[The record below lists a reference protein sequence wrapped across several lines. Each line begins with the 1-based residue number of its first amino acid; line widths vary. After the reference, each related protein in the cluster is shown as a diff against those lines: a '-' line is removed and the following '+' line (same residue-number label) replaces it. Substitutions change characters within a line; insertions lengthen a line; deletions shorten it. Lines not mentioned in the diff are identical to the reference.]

1 MKKSAIF
8 ATVLLLGFLSGGCSA
23 APSLT
28 DSSTLAVGPRIV
40 ISEVLAGVE
49 GNNQYEFIELYNADS
64 TVLDLKGWSLWY
76 RLPTSEESL
85 AVMVWQEL
93 ALIPPHGH
101 YLLGQV
107 GQDLIIAPD
116 ATFTQ
121 ALNTSGGGLELRSPD
136 DTRADALGWG
146 KAPITFTEGDP
157 AVALLNGQSL
167 QRLPGG
173 ADGSAVDT
181 DDNAADFR
189 LQPVPAPENTG
200 SLVTP
205 RGLDLV
211 TVEISGPLSVRPG
224 EDFLYMLTVV
234 NPTEEIV
241 ERVVVELPL
250 PSTIEV
256 ISLPTDLQWIG
267 GRVTWEIAE
276 IQPGEEL
283 VAQIEVKAP
292 WSYMT
297 ILINNYYVAVTSKGY
312 IRFGGPFRT
321 PIEGGSLPINVA
333 RGMVGESVIVEGTAT
348 MYTGGFYAGSSGA
361 KFYMEDGTGGV
372 QVYVTGGAGEVEVPI
387 GARVRVE
394 GEVALYRGA
403 VEIVP
408 AIPQDVE
415 VIAPPSE
422 GSSPAPVVVS
432 LLQAVNDPETLPG
445 RLIQVEGTA
454 TRIEEF
460 SYSYEM
466 DIVDEG
472 GQLLS
477 LYIDKL
483 TEMLVEPLEV
493 GRRYRATGIL
503 EVRDALLIMN
513 PRLQADITEVFPP
526 VLLVE
531 LEAPS
536 AVKSAD
542 SFTLTLTASNH
553 TQDPLTDLHLWL
565 STPSDGVQIDA
576 VLDGGT
582 VEGENIVWSVPR
594 LEGGGA
600 NVRVRLQ
607 LTASTRGKLT
617 FEGYGATAAE
627 WPEPAT
633 GPGVWVFVDTGV
645 PIWAIQGSGFQ
656 SAYKLKQVTTSGV
669 VTGIFPDLDGLWIQ
683 ETTTDDDP
691 TTSAALFVAYPEDV
705 TLEVEIGDMLDVS
718 GQVREL
724 SEQTLLQAQDPSDVQ
739 VLSGGNALPSPIVL
753 DPPSDSE
760 EATVYY
766 EALEGILVT
775 VPGPALA
782 VSPTTKY
789 GEYSLILPYHGV
801 DRLWREDPAGML
813 ITVDDGSEIVHYDR
827 SALPYVVATG
837 DEVSGLEGPLAFTY
851 GRYKIEPTSD
861 PTVVSHGGELPAL
874 TSTGTDEFSIM
885 TWNVE
890 DLFDIL
896 DPHPTDL
903 PMLRRSAYEL
913 DLTKVANTILA
924 AGAPTIVG
932 LQEVENI
939 GILEDL
945 AALDALEVFVYEAY
959 LIEGTDSRGIDVGYL
974 VRSDM
979 AAVTEVLALP
989 APEGLTSRPPLQVR
1003 VEVHSTAGPKV
1014 VYVLNNHFT
1023 SMSGGELATEPR
1035 RTAQATWN
1043 AKLVEDIL
1051 AVEQEACIAVIGDL
1065 NSYYD
1070 SPPIQT
1076 LLATGMHH
1084 VFEDLPEAERYT
1096 YNYQGISQTLDHIIV
1111 SSSLRALLGRVEVLR
1126 VDSDYPPPLAG
1137 DPSPEH
1143 ASDHDPVVATFSLAP

>member
-1 MKKSAIF
+1 MKKSAIV
-8 ATVLLLGFLSGGCSA
+8 TTLLLLGFISGGCSA
-23 APSLT
+23 APPQT
-28 DSSTLAVGPRIV
+28 ETPTLAVEPRIL

-49 GNNQYEFIELYNADS
+49 GNNQYEFIELYNAGS
-64 TVLDLKGWSLWY
+64 TVLDLQGWSLWY
-76 RLPTSEESL
+76 RLPTGEESF
-85 AVMVWQEL
+85 AVKAWQEL

-107 GQDLIIAPD
+107 DQDLTIAPD

-121 ALNTSGGGLELRSPD
+121 SLNTSGGGLELRTPD
-136 DTRADALGWG
+136 GTRADALGWG
-146 KAPITFTEGDP
+146 NAPIAFTEGDP

-173 ADGSAVDT
+173 EDGNTVDT
-181 DDNAADFR
+181 GDNAADFR
-189 LQPVPAPENTG
+189 LLPAPVPENTG
-200 SLVTP
+200 SPVTP

-211 TVEISGPLSVRPG
+211 TVEIGGPPSVQPG
-224 EDFLYMLTVV
+224 EAFIYLLTVA

-241 ERVVVELPL
+241 ERVVVECPL
-250 PSTIEV
+250 PTSIEV
-256 ISLPTDLQWIG
+256 ISLSTELQWIDG
-267 GRVTWEIAE
+267 KVTWEIAE
-276 IQPGEEL
+276 IQPGEAL
-283 VAQIEVKAP
+283 IAQIEVKAP
-292 WSYMT
+292 WSYTTM
-297 ILINNYYVAVTSKGY
+297 LVNNYFVEATSQGYV
-312 IRFGGPFRT
+312 RFGGPLRT
-321 PIEGGSLPINVA
+321 PIGGGSLPVNVA
-333 RGMVGESVIVEGTAT
+333 RGMVGENVIVEGIAT

-361 KFYMEDGTGGV
+361 KFYMDDGTGGV
-372 QVYVTGGAGEVEVPI
+372 QVYVAGGAGEVEVPI
-387 GARVRVE
+387 GAKVRVE

-408 AIPQDVE
+408 AMPQDVE
-415 VIAPPSE
+415 VLEPPSAN
-422 GSSPAPVVVS
+422 SSPMPVVVS
-432 LLQAVNDPETLPG
+432 LRQAVNDPETLPG

-466 DIVDEG
+466 DLVDEG

-503 EVRDALLIMN
+503 EVRDGLQLMN
-513 PRLQADITEVFPP
+513 PRLQADITEVFPQT
-526 VLLVE
+526 LLLE
-531 LEAPS
+531 LDAPS
-536 AVKSAD
+536 AVKSAEP
-542 SFTLTLTASNH
+542 FTLTLTASNH

-565 STPSDGVQIDA
+565 PAPSDGLHVDA

-582 VEGENIVWSVPR
+582 FEGENIVWLVPR

-600 NVRVRLQ
+600 SASVRVQISALKSGQ
-607 LTASTRGKLT
+607 LTFKD
-617 FEGYGATAAE
+617 YGATAAE
-627 WPEPAT
+627 WPDPAT
-633 GPGVWVFVDTGV
+633 GPAIWVFVDSGV

-656 SAYKLKQVTTSGV
+656 SIYKLKQVETSGI
-669 VTGIFPDLDGLWIQ
+669 VTGVFPDLGGFWIQ
-683 ETTTDDDP
+683 ESITDEDS
-691 TTSAALFVAYPEDV
+691 TTSAGLFIAVPEEMALV
-705 TLEVEIGDMLDVS
+705 VEIGDMLEVS

-724 SEQTLLQAQDPSDVQ
+724 SEQTLLQVQDPSNVQ
-739 VLSGGNALPSPIVL
+739 VRSSRNALPSPIVL
-753 DPPSDSE
+753 DPPTDSE

-766 EALEGILVT
+766 EALEGALVA

-789 GEYSLILPYHGV
+789 GEYSLVLPYHGV
-801 DRLWREDPAGML
+801 DRLWREDPSGML

-861 PTVVSHGGELPAL
+861 PTVVSHSAELPTL
-874 TSTGTDEFSIM
+874 TPTGADEFSIM

-896 DPHPTDL
+896 DPHPADL
-903 PMLRRSAYEL
+903 PILRRSAYVL

-924 AGAPTIVG
+924 AGAPTIAG

-939 GILEDL
+939 GVLEDL
-945 AALDALEVFVYEAY
+945 AALDALEAFAYEAY

-974 VRSDM
+974 VRGDT
-979 AAVTEVLALP
+979 AVVTEVQAIP
-989 APEGLTSRPPLQVR
+989 APEGLTSRPPLQIR
-1003 VEVHSTAGPKV
+1003 VEVQSATGPTV
-1014 VYVLNNHFT
+1014 VYVINNHFT

-1035 RTAQATWN
+1035 RTAQAAWN
-1043 AKLVEDIL
+1043 ATLVKDIMDE
-1051 AVEQEACIAVIGDL
+1051 EQEANIAMIGDL

-1076 LLATGMHH
+1076 LLDAGMYH
-1084 VFEDLPEAERYT
+1084 VFEILPAEERYT
-1096 YNYQGISQTLDHIIV
+1096 YNYQGILQTLDHILV
-1111 SSSLRALLGRVEVLR
+1111 SSPLQASLRRVEVLR
-1126 VDSDYPPPLAG
+1126 VDSDYPPPIPE
-1137 DPSPEH
+1137 DPSPMH
-1143 ASDHDPVVATFSLAP
+1143 ASDHDPVVATFSLLP

>member
-1 MKKSAIF
+1 MKKSAII
-8 ATVLLLGFLSGGCSA
+8 TTLLLLGFLSGGCSA

-49 GNNQYEFIELYNADS
+49 GNNQHEFVELYNAGS
-64 TVLDLKGWSLWY
+64 TMLDLQGWSLWY
-76 RLPTSEESL
+76 RLATSEESL

-93 ALIPPHGH
+93 TLIPPHGH

-107 GQDLIIAPD
+107 DQDLTIIPD

-136 DTRADALGWG
+136 GTRADALGWG
-146 KAPITFTEGDP
+146 NAPAVFTEGHS
-157 AVALLNGQSL
+157 AVALVNGHSL
-167 QRLPGG
+167 ERLPVSEG
-173 ADGSAVDT
+173 GSAIDT

-189 LQPVPAPENTG
+189 LQSVPAPENTG
-200 SLVTP
+200 SPVTP

-211 TVEISGPLSVRPG
+211 TVEISGPPSVQPG
-224 EDFLYMLTVV
+224 EAFVYTLRVA

-241 ERVVVELPL
+241 ERVVVELPIPAAL
-250 PSTIEV
+250 EV

-267 GRVTWEIAE
+267 GRVAWEIAE
-276 IQPGEEL
+276 IQPGDEL
-283 VAQIEVKAP
+283 VAQVEVKAP
-292 WSYMT
+292 WAHLT
-297 ILINNYYVAVTSKGY
+297 ILLHNYYAAIPSQGY
-312 IRFGGPFRT
+312 VRFGGPFRM
-321 PIEGGSLPINVA
+321 PVEGGPLPVNVA
-333 RGMVGESVIVEGTAT
+333 RGMVGESVTVEGMAT
-348 MYTGGFYAGSSGA
+348 MYTGGFYAGSSA
-361 KFYMEDGTGGV
+361 TKFYLEDGTGGV
-372 QVYVTGGAGEVEVPI
+372 QVYVPGGMGEVEVPI
-387 GARVRVE
+387 GAKVRVE
-394 GEVALYRGA
+394 GEIALYRGA

-408 AIPQDVE
+408 AMPQDVE

-422 GSSPAPVVVS
+422 GSSPAPLVVS
-432 LLQAVNDPETLPG
+432 LRQAVNDPETLPG

-466 DIVDEG
+466 DMVDEG

-493 GRRYRATGIL
+493 GRQYRVTGIL
-503 EVRDALLIMN
+503 EVSDALLIMN

-526 VLLVE
+526 VLLLE
-531 LEAPS
+531 LDAPS

-542 SFTLTLTASNH
+542 SFTLNLTASNH
-553 TQDPLTDLHLWL
+553 MQDPLTDLYLWL
-565 STPSDGVQIDA
+565 STPSDGVHIDA

-582 VEGENIVWSVPR
+582 VEGENIVWPVPR

-600 NVRVRLQ
+600 SASVRVQ
-607 LTASTRGKLT
+607 LSALKSGQLT

-627 WPEPAT
+627 WPEPVT
-633 GPGVWVFVDTGV
+633 GPAIWVFVDTGV
-645 PIWAIQGSGFQ
+645 PIWAIQGSGLQ
-656 SAYKLKQVTTSGV
+656 SPYKLKQVTTSGV
-669 VTGIFPDLDGLWIQ
+669 VTGVFPDLGGLWIQ
-683 ETTTDDDP
+683 EKITDDDP
-691 TTSAALFVAYPEDV
+691 ATSAGLFVASPEEMA
-705 TLEVEIGDMLDVS
+705 LEIEIGDMLEVS

-724 SEQTLLQAQDPSDVQ
+724 SDQTLLQVQDLADVQ
-739 VLSGGNALPSPIVL
+739 VLSSGYDLPAAIVL
-753 DPPSDSE
+753 DPPVDGE
-760 EATVYY
+760 EAAVYY
-766 EALEGILVT
+766 EALEGILVV

-789 GEYSLILPYHGV
+789 GEYSLVLPYHGV

-827 SALPYVVATG
+827 SALAYVVATG
-837 DEVSGLEGPLAFTY
+837 DEVSGLKGPLAFTY

-861 PTVVSHGGELPAL
+861 PTIVSHGAELPTLNPTRA
-874 TSTGTDEFSIM
+874 DEFSIM

-903 PMLRRSAYEL
+903 PILRRSAYEL

-945 AALDALEVFVYEAY
+945 AALDALEAFVYEAY

-979 AAVTEVLALP
+979 AAVTEVLAFP

-1035 RTAQATWN
+1035 RTAQAAWN

-1051 AVEQEACIAVIGDL
+1051 AAEQEAYIAVVGDL

-1076 LLATGMHH
+1076 LLATGMRH

-1096 YNYQGISQTLDHIIV
+1096 YNYQGISQTLDHVIV
-1111 SSSLRALLGRVEVLR
+1111 SSSLQAMLHRVDVLR